1 MVAAKK
7 TRRGR
12 LGVVSRLW
20 SPFSH
25 LLSATGDSVQE
36 VGSTTG
42 RILKETVGLPR
53 RVGNTFARH
62 SNMAVRNVL
71 GRSSR
76 RASKKRTL
84 KKKTA

>member
-1 MVAAKK
+1 MVASKK

-71 GRSSR
+71 GSR
-76 RASKKRTL
+76 RTRSKRSL